1 MTIYLAIYSPSSV
14 QKVVDFVK
22 TVFAS
27 GIYVPVLIKP
37 IGAAAQIGVPEA
49 FKIAYKMGKPLV
61 VLPEIT
67 DIVGV
72 LRVDKLYYL
81 DEAGEEVLLR
91 AIATETNRDVAIVV
105 PSGEQEPSRKELEKT
120 SVVWPREI
128 PRGLPAV
135 AVSAILIY
143 ELLKSHQVT

>member
-1 MTIYLAIYSPSSV
+1 MTTYLAIYSPSSV

-49 FKIAYKMGKPLV
+49 FKIAYKMGRPLV

-67 DIVGV
+67 DIVEVLGV
-72 LRVDKLYYL
+72 NKIYYL
-81 DEAGEEVLLR
+81 DEAGEEVPLR
-91 AIATETNRDVAIVV
+91 DIAMETNADMAIVV
-105 PSGEQEPSRKELEKT
+105 PSGEQEPSRKELEKAT
-120 SVVWPREI
+120 VVWPKEV
-128 PRGLPAV
+128 PRGLPSV

-143 ELLKSHQVT
+143 ELLKNHQVT